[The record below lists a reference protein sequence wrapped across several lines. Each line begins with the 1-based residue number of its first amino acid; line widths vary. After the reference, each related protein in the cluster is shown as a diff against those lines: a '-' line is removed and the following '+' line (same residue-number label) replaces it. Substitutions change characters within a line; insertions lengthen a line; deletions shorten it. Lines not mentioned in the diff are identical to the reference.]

1 MRLFVAVVPP
11 RPVLL
16 ELRAALSTLP
26 HTDGN
31 LRWTHP
37 ESWHITL
44 AFLGEVPKESLP
56 ELTERFAR
64 AASRAT
70 PMELAVAGGGQFD
83 SQVLWAG
90 IQGDRDRLGRLSETV
105 AAAARRCRV
114 RVDERPFRPHV
125 TLARVRSAPEQPPTD
140 LKPYVERMAAFRTP
154 RWLVKEMELI
164 ESVPPT
170 TVGRAPIY
178 LSRGHWPLT
187 GR

>member
-56 ELTERFAR
+56 ELVERMAR
-64 AASRAT
+64 SASRAT

-90 IQGDRDRLGRLSETV
+90 IQGDRDRLGRLSEAV

-125 TLARVRSAPEQPPTD
+125 TLALARPTPEDPVD
-140 LKPYVERMAAFRTP
+140 LRPYVERMAAFRTP
-154 RWLVKEMELI
+154 RWLVKEMELF
-164 ESVPPT
+164 ESMPSGTPGRPP
-170 TVGRAPIY
+170 VY
-178 LSRGHWPLT
+178 LSRGRWPLT